1 MAYHDEIG
9 NTLSWAEWHDLGNHA
24 ASTGNGGLAER
35 LYDNALMSTDSVDCI
50 DGTESAQAILRLGK
64 RQDLDWCI
72 DVLRNTAQRDPGQI
86 NHWINLATAYI
97 KIPLPKMALEAAME
111 GFKLDNHNADIL
123 QTLAT
128 CHGMLGNVREEIQF
142 AWLAADVDPARR
154 FQHAMVNMKVSKDF
168 PAFAKHYAG
177 RKKPLGPEILKPINI
192 GKPGTVLVCMEQGL
206 GDLIMMGS
214 VMKRLAA
221 NKFELFLYTTE
232 KACADIG
239 RMMWPFLKVIEQPTK
254 AGSYDYVVNLMDLL
268 EFGPPELRWDQN
280 SISPWISHEGFPTET
295 PKSFVSGKVGVN
307 FTGNPKYEYEYCR
320 GIYDERI
327 RGLILDS
334 CNSVNLNDYRDGTM
348 DEFKSI
354 MARLKGVITTDTM
367 TAHLAGAMGVPCL
380 VLLAKNHDWRW
391 CHKWYGNHLKTATQ
405 SAIGYWDSVLPDVE
419 KFVKEIA

>member
-1 MAYHDEIG
+1 MERYDKIG
-9 NTLSWAEWHDLGNHA
+9 NTLSWAEWHDLGNYA
-24 ASTGNGGLAER
+24 ASIGNNGLAER
-35 LYDNALMSTDSVDCI
+35 LYDNALESTDDEACI

-111 GFKLDNHNADIL
+111 GFKLNQHNADIL

-128 CHGMLGNVREEIQF
+128 CHGMLGNIREEIQF
-142 AWLAADVDPARR
+142 AWLAADVDPTRR

-192 GKPGTVLVCMEQGL
+192 SKPGTVLICMEQGL

-214 VMKRLAA
+214 TIRLLA
-221 NKFELFLYTTE
+221 NIGFELFLYTTE
-232 KACADIG
+232 KSCADIG
-239 RMMWPFLKVIEQPTK
+239 GMMWPFLKVVEQPTK

-268 EFGPPELRWDQN
+268 EFKFINDTPW
-280 SISPWISHEGFPTET
+280 PWISREWHG
-295 PKSFVSGKVGVN
+295 VNNGKVGVN

-334 CNSVNLNDYRDGTM
+334 CNSVNLNNYRDGTM
-348 DEFKSI
+348 DEFKNI

-391 CHKWYGNHLKTATQ
+391 YHKWYGNHLKTATQ